1 MTEQTLSLQ
10 DRANL
15 IEKWRQGTATRL
27 EENQLWES
35 LDRTMFNRA
44 MRHYKNTPDWVD
56 DEEQRANR
64 LVFLMQFIKENKD
77 LPARLCIYKWAKLFP
92 SLELLLELYGMEVLK
107 GRVEDKPLTN
117 SANRN
122 CMYFKRQ
129 LADLQRKYLIW
140 DENELT
146 QTWINETTPK
156 DRKQKLDHIS
166 EYRYERIR
174 EYAEEII
181 NSRFQKFTSNYS
193 DLSQHDQLLLDW

>member
-1 MTEQTLSLQ
+1 MTMMSLNE
-10 DRANL
+10 RAEL
-15 IEKWRQGTATRL
+15 IEKWRQGTANKL
-27 EENQLWES
+27 EESQLWES

-92 SLELLLELYGMEVLK
+92 SLELLLELYGMEALK

-117 SANRN
+117 AANRN

-129 LADLQRKYLIW
+129 LADLQRKHDVW
-140 DENELT
+140 DGKQLT
-146 QTWINETTPK
+146 KLWAKETSPK
-156 DRKQKLDHIS
+156 QRKQKLEHIS
-166 EYRYERIR
+166 DYRYERIR

-181 NSRFQKFTSNYS
+181 DARYERFTSNYS
-193 DLSQHDQLLLDW
+193 DLSQHDRLLLDW